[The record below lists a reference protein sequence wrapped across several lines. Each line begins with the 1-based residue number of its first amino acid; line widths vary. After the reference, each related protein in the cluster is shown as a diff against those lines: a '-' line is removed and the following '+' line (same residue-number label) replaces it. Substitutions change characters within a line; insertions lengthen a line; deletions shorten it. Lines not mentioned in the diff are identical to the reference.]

1 MKARIKFRKN
11 GVMKFIG
18 HLDIMRYFQK
28 AIRRAEIPIAFT
40 SGYSPHMIMSF
51 ANPLGVGLTSDGEY
65 FDIEL
70 TESITSKEAVRR
82 LNEQMVDGME
92 IVSFVQIPDDKKSKG
107 MSIVAGADYL
117 SSVKNGSL
125 PEDLAEKLEAFYAQ
139 NEICVVKK
147 TKKSE
152 KEVDIRP
159 MIYKL
164 ECRDGK
170 IYMRV
175 AAGSVQNLKPELV
188 TEAFVRYLGMDAEEV
203 TFTHHRLET
212 FAESEDADG
221 KILKEGVDY
230 EVFLDDNV
238 EIGEAWAGVHGI
250 GDYEGLLSS
259 TFYIVNPGSQDPEPD
274 PSPNPR
280 PGTDSSKSILIGSI
294 KISGISNKIAAGKK
308 IALKANISPANA
320 TNKTL
325 VWTSSNPKAATVN
338 ANGIVTMKKGSGGK
352 KVTITAKAA
361 DGSGK
366 KAVYTITGM
375 KGVVKKVTISG
386 KKTVKAGK
394 SIKLKAKVKATK
406 KANTRLFWKSS
417 NQKFATV
424 KNGKVKAKKNAK
436 GKKVK
441 ITAMATDGSG
451 KKKSVTIKIR

>member
-28 AIRRAEIPIAFT
+28 SIRRAEIPIAFT

-70 TESITSKEAVRR
+70 TESIASKEAVRR

-212 FAESEDADG
+212 FAESENTESKMILVPLDALG
-221 KILKEGVDY
+221 T
-230 EVFLDDNV
+230 
-238 EIGEAWAGVHGI
+238 EIV
-250 GDYEGLLSS
+250 
-259 TFYIVNPGSQDPEPD
+259 
-274 PSPNPR
+274 
-280 PGTDSSKSILIGSI
+280 
-294 KISGISNKIAAGKK
+294 
-308 IALKANISPANA
+308 
-320 TNKTL
+320 
-325 VWTSSNPKAATVN
+325 
-338 ANGIVTMKKGSGGK
+338 
-352 KVTITAKAA
+352 
-361 DGSGK
+361 
-366 KAVYTITGM
+366 
-375 KGVVKKVTISG
+375 
-386 KKTVKAGK
+386 
-394 SIKLKAKVKATK
+394 
-406 KANTRLFWKSS
+406 
-417 NQKFATV
+417 
-424 KNGKVKAKKNAK
+424 
-436 GKKVK
+436 
-441 ITAMATDGSG
+441 
-451 KKKSVTIKIR
+451 

>member
-1 MKARIKFRKN
+1 
-11 GVMKFIG
+11 MKFIG

-70 TESITSKEAVRR
+70 TESIASKEAVRR

-117 SSVKNGSL
+117 SSVKNRSL

-212 FAESEDADG
+212 FAESEDAEG
-221 KILKEGVDY
+221 KMILVP
-230 EVFLDDNV
+230 LDALGT
-238 EIGEAWAGVHGI
+238 EI
-250 GDYEGLLSS
+250 
-259 TFYIVNPGSQDPEPD
+259 
-274 PSPNPR
+274 
-280 PGTDSSKSILIGSI
+280 
-294 KISGISNKIAAGKK
+294 
-308 IALKANISPANA
+308 
-320 TNKTL
+320 
-325 VWTSSNPKAATVN
+325 
-338 ANGIVTMKKGSGGK
+338 M
-352 KVTITAKAA
+352 
-361 DGSGK
+361 
-366 KAVYTITGM
+366 
-375 KGVVKKVTISG
+375 
-386 KKTVKAGK
+386 
-394 SIKLKAKVKATK
+394 
-406 KANTRLFWKSS
+406 
-417 NQKFATV
+417 
-424 KNGKVKAKKNAK
+424 
-436 GKKVK
+436 
-441 ITAMATDGSG
+441 
-451 KKKSVTIKIR
+451 

>member
-70 TESITSKEAVRR
+70 TESIASKEAVRR

-188 TEAFVRYLGMDAEEV
+188 TEAFVRYLGMNAEEV

-212 FAESEDADG
+212 FAESEGTEGKMILVPLDALG
-221 KILKEGVDY
+221 T
-230 EVFLDDNV
+230 
-238 EIGEAWAGVHGI
+238 EIV
-250 GDYEGLLSS
+250 
-259 TFYIVNPGSQDPEPD
+259 
-274 PSPNPR
+274 
-280 PGTDSSKSILIGSI
+280 
-294 KISGISNKIAAGKK
+294 
-308 IALKANISPANA
+308 
-320 TNKTL
+320 
-325 VWTSSNPKAATVN
+325 
-338 ANGIVTMKKGSGGK
+338 
-352 KVTITAKAA
+352 
-361 DGSGK
+361 
-366 KAVYTITGM
+366 
-375 KGVVKKVTISG
+375 
-386 KKTVKAGK
+386 
-394 SIKLKAKVKATK
+394 
-406 KANTRLFWKSS
+406 
-417 NQKFATV
+417 
-424 KNGKVKAKKNAK
+424 
-436 GKKVK
+436 
-441 ITAMATDGSG
+441 
-451 KKKSVTIKIR
+451 

>member
-70 TESITSKEAVRR
+70 TESINSKEAVRR

-188 TEAFVRYLGMDAEEV
+188 TEAFVRYLGMDAEKV

-212 FAESEDADG
+212 FAESEDTEG
-221 KILKEGVDY
+221 KMILVPLGT
-230 EVFLDDNV
+230 
-238 EIGEAWAGVHGI
+238 EIV
-250 GDYEGLLSS
+250 
-259 TFYIVNPGSQDPEPD
+259 
-274 PSPNPR
+274 
-280 PGTDSSKSILIGSI
+280 
-294 KISGISNKIAAGKK
+294 
-308 IALKANISPANA
+308 
-320 TNKTL
+320 
-325 VWTSSNPKAATVN
+325 
-338 ANGIVTMKKGSGGK
+338 
-352 KVTITAKAA
+352 
-361 DGSGK
+361 
-366 KAVYTITGM
+366 
-375 KGVVKKVTISG
+375 
-386 KKTVKAGK
+386 
-394 SIKLKAKVKATK
+394 
-406 KANTRLFWKSS
+406 
-417 NQKFATV
+417 
-424 KNGKVKAKKNAK
+424 
-436 GKKVK
+436 
-441 ITAMATDGSG
+441 
-451 KKKSVTIKIR
+451 

>member
-70 TESITSKEAVRR
+70 TESIASKEAVRR

-188 TEAFVRYLGMDAEEV
+188 TEAFVRYLGMNAEEV

-212 FAESEDADG
+212 FAKSENTEGKMILVPLDALG
-221 KILKEGVDY
+221 S
-230 EVFLDDNV
+230 
-238 EIGEAWAGVHGI
+238 EIV
-250 GDYEGLLSS
+250 
-259 TFYIVNPGSQDPEPD
+259 
-274 PSPNPR
+274 
-280 PGTDSSKSILIGSI
+280 
-294 KISGISNKIAAGKK
+294 
-308 IALKANISPANA
+308 
-320 TNKTL
+320 
-325 VWTSSNPKAATVN
+325 
-338 ANGIVTMKKGSGGK
+338 
-352 KVTITAKAA
+352 
-361 DGSGK
+361 
-366 KAVYTITGM
+366 
-375 KGVVKKVTISG
+375 
-386 KKTVKAGK
+386 
-394 SIKLKAKVKATK
+394 
-406 KANTRLFWKSS
+406 
-417 NQKFATV
+417 
-424 KNGKVKAKKNAK
+424 
-436 GKKVK
+436 
-441 ITAMATDGSG
+441 
-451 KKKSVTIKIR
+451 

>member
-1 MKARIKFRKN
+1 
-11 GVMKFIG
+11 MKFIG

-70 TESITSKEAVRR
+70 TESIASKEAVRR

-164 ECRDGK
+164 ECRNGK

-212 FAESEDADG
+212 FAESEDAEG
-221 KILKEGVDY
+221 KM
-230 EVFLDDNV
+230 
-238 EIGEAWAGVHGI
+238 
-250 GDYEGLLSS
+250 
-259 TFYIVNPGSQDPEPD
+259 
-274 PSPNPR
+274 
-280 PGTDSSKSILIGSI
+280 ILIPLD
-294 KISGISNKIAAGKK
+294 
-308 IALKANISPANA
+308 ALGTEI
-320 TNKTL
+320 
-325 VWTSSNPKAATVN
+325 
-338 ANGIVTMKKGSGGK
+338 M
-352 KVTITAKAA
+352 
-361 DGSGK
+361 
-366 KAVYTITGM
+366 
-375 KGVVKKVTISG
+375 
-386 KKTVKAGK
+386 
-394 SIKLKAKVKATK
+394 
-406 KANTRLFWKSS
+406 
-417 NQKFATV
+417 
-424 KNGKVKAKKNAK
+424 
-436 GKKVK
+436 
-441 ITAMATDGSG
+441 
-451 KKKSVTIKIR
+451 

>member
-70 TESITSKEAVRR
+70 TESIASKEAVRR

-188 TEAFVRYLGMDAEEV
+188 TEAFVCYLGMDAEEV

-212 FAESEDADG
+212 FAKSENTEGQMILVPLDALG
-221 KILKEGVDY
+221 T
-230 EVFLDDNV
+230 
-238 EIGEAWAGVHGI
+238 EIV
-250 GDYEGLLSS
+250 
-259 TFYIVNPGSQDPEPD
+259 
-274 PSPNPR
+274 
-280 PGTDSSKSILIGSI
+280 
-294 KISGISNKIAAGKK
+294 
-308 IALKANISPANA
+308 
-320 TNKTL
+320 
-325 VWTSSNPKAATVN
+325 
-338 ANGIVTMKKGSGGK
+338 
-352 KVTITAKAA
+352 
-361 DGSGK
+361 
-366 KAVYTITGM
+366 
-375 KGVVKKVTISG
+375 
-386 KKTVKAGK
+386 
-394 SIKLKAKVKATK
+394 
-406 KANTRLFWKSS
+406 
-417 NQKFATV
+417 
-424 KNGKVKAKKNAK
+424 
-436 GKKVK
+436 
-441 ITAMATDGSG
+441 
-451 KKKSVTIKIR
+451 

>member
-70 TESITSKEAVRR
+70 TESIASKEAVRR

-125 PEDLAEKLEAFYAQ
+125 PENLAEKLEAFYAQ

-212 FAESEDADG
+212 FAKSENTEGQMILVPLDALG
-221 KILKEGVDY
+221 T
-230 EVFLDDNV
+230 
-238 EIGEAWAGVHGI
+238 EIV
-250 GDYEGLLSS
+250 
-259 TFYIVNPGSQDPEPD
+259 
-274 PSPNPR
+274 
-280 PGTDSSKSILIGSI
+280 
-294 KISGISNKIAAGKK
+294 
-308 IALKANISPANA
+308 
-320 TNKTL
+320 
-325 VWTSSNPKAATVN
+325 
-338 ANGIVTMKKGSGGK
+338 
-352 KVTITAKAA
+352 
-361 DGSGK
+361 
-366 KAVYTITGM
+366 
-375 KGVVKKVTISG
+375 
-386 KKTVKAGK
+386 
-394 SIKLKAKVKATK
+394 
-406 KANTRLFWKSS
+406 
-417 NQKFATV
+417 
-424 KNGKVKAKKNAK
+424 
-436 GKKVK
+436 
-441 ITAMATDGSG
+441 
-451 KKKSVTIKIR
+451 

>member
-1 MKARIKFRKN
+1 M
-11 GVMKFIG
+11 G

-70 TESITSKEAVRR
+70 TESIASKEAVRR

-212 FAESEDADG
+212 FAESENTESKMILVPLDALG
-221 KILKEGVDY
+221 T
-230 EVFLDDNV
+230 
-238 EIGEAWAGVHGI
+238 EIV
-250 GDYEGLLSS
+250 
-259 TFYIVNPGSQDPEPD
+259 
-274 PSPNPR
+274 
-280 PGTDSSKSILIGSI
+280 
-294 KISGISNKIAAGKK
+294 
-308 IALKANISPANA
+308 
-320 TNKTL
+320 
-325 VWTSSNPKAATVN
+325 
-338 ANGIVTMKKGSGGK
+338 
-352 KVTITAKAA
+352 
-361 DGSGK
+361 
-366 KAVYTITGM
+366 
-375 KGVVKKVTISG
+375 
-386 KKTVKAGK
+386 
-394 SIKLKAKVKATK
+394 
-406 KANTRLFWKSS
+406 
-417 NQKFATV
+417 
-424 KNGKVKAKKNAK
+424 
-436 GKKVK
+436 
-441 ITAMATDGSG
+441 
-451 KKKSVTIKIR
+451 

>member
-40 SGYSPHMIMSF
+40 SGYSPHMIMSC

-70 TESITSKEAVRR
+70 TESIASKEAVRR

-164 ECRDGK
+164 ECRNGG

-188 TEAFVRYLGMDAEEV
+188 TEAFVRYLGMEADAV
-203 TFTHHRLET
+203 NFTHHRLET

-221 KILKEGVDY
+221 KTVLVP
-230 EVFLDDNV
+230 LDALGT
-238 EIGEAWAGVHGI
+238 EIV
-250 GDYEGLLSS
+250 
-259 TFYIVNPGSQDPEPD
+259 
-274 PSPNPR
+274 
-280 PGTDSSKSILIGSI
+280 
-294 KISGISNKIAAGKK
+294 
-308 IALKANISPANA
+308 
-320 TNKTL
+320 
-325 VWTSSNPKAATVN
+325 
-338 ANGIVTMKKGSGGK
+338 
-352 KVTITAKAA
+352 
-361 DGSGK
+361 
-366 KAVYTITGM
+366 
-375 KGVVKKVTISG
+375 
-386 KKTVKAGK
+386 
-394 SIKLKAKVKATK
+394 
-406 KANTRLFWKSS
+406 
-417 NQKFATV
+417 
-424 KNGKVKAKKNAK
+424 
-436 GKKVK
+436 
-441 ITAMATDGSG
+441 
-451 KKKSVTIKIR
+451 

>member
-70 TESITSKEAVRR
+70 TESIASKEAVRR

-164 ECRDGK
+164 ECRNGG

-212 FAESEDADG
+212 FAESEDAEG
-221 KILKEGVDY
+221 KMILVP
-230 EVFLDDNV
+230 LDALGT
-238 EIGEAWAGVHGI
+238 EIV
-250 GDYEGLLSS
+250 
-259 TFYIVNPGSQDPEPD
+259 
-274 PSPNPR
+274 
-280 PGTDSSKSILIGSI
+280 
-294 KISGISNKIAAGKK
+294 
-308 IALKANISPANA
+308 
-320 TNKTL
+320 
-325 VWTSSNPKAATVN
+325 
-338 ANGIVTMKKGSGGK
+338 
-352 KVTITAKAA
+352 
-361 DGSGK
+361 
-366 KAVYTITGM
+366 
-375 KGVVKKVTISG
+375 
-386 KKTVKAGK
+386 
-394 SIKLKAKVKATK
+394 
-406 KANTRLFWKSS
+406 
-417 NQKFATV
+417 
-424 KNGKVKAKKNAK
+424 
-436 GKKVK
+436 
-441 ITAMATDGSG
+441 
-451 KKKSVTIKIR
+451 

>member
-1 MKARIKFRKN
+1 
-11 GVMKFIG
+11 MKFIG

-212 FAESEDADG
+212 FAESENTESKMILVPLDALG
-221 KILKEGVDY
+221 T
-230 EVFLDDNV
+230 
-238 EIGEAWAGVHGI
+238 EIV
-250 GDYEGLLSS
+250 
-259 TFYIVNPGSQDPEPD
+259 
-274 PSPNPR
+274 
-280 PGTDSSKSILIGSI
+280 
-294 KISGISNKIAAGKK
+294 
-308 IALKANISPANA
+308 
-320 TNKTL
+320 
-325 VWTSSNPKAATVN
+325 
-338 ANGIVTMKKGSGGK
+338 
-352 KVTITAKAA
+352 
-361 DGSGK
+361 
-366 KAVYTITGM
+366 
-375 KGVVKKVTISG
+375 
-386 KKTVKAGK
+386 
-394 SIKLKAKVKATK
+394 
-406 KANTRLFWKSS
+406 
-417 NQKFATV
+417 
-424 KNGKVKAKKNAK
+424 
-436 GKKVK
+436 
-441 ITAMATDGSG
+441 
-451 KKKSVTIKIR
+451 

>member
-1 MKARIKFRKN
+1 
-11 GVMKFIG
+11 MKFIG

-70 TESITSKEAVRR
+70 TESIASKEAVRR

-212 FAESEDADG
+212 FAESENMEGKMILVPLDALG
-221 KILKEGVDY
+221 T
-230 EVFLDDNV
+230 
-238 EIGEAWAGVHGI
+238 EIV
-250 GDYEGLLSS
+250 
-259 TFYIVNPGSQDPEPD
+259 
-274 PSPNPR
+274 
-280 PGTDSSKSILIGSI
+280 
-294 KISGISNKIAAGKK
+294 
-308 IALKANISPANA
+308 
-320 TNKTL
+320 
-325 VWTSSNPKAATVN
+325 
-338 ANGIVTMKKGSGGK
+338 
-352 KVTITAKAA
+352 
-361 DGSGK
+361 
-366 KAVYTITGM
+366 
-375 KGVVKKVTISG
+375 
-386 KKTVKAGK
+386 
-394 SIKLKAKVKATK
+394 
-406 KANTRLFWKSS
+406 
-417 NQKFATV
+417 
-424 KNGKVKAKKNAK
+424 
-436 GKKVK
+436 
-441 ITAMATDGSG
+441 
-451 KKKSVTIKIR
+451 

>member
-70 TESITSKEAVRR
+70 TESIASKEAVRR

-212 FAESEDADG
+212 FAKSENTEGQMILVPLDALG
-221 KILKEGVDY
+221 T
-230 EVFLDDNV
+230 
-238 EIGEAWAGVHGI
+238 EIV
-250 GDYEGLLSS
+250 
-259 TFYIVNPGSQDPEPD
+259 
-274 PSPNPR
+274 
-280 PGTDSSKSILIGSI
+280 
-294 KISGISNKIAAGKK
+294 
-308 IALKANISPANA
+308 
-320 TNKTL
+320 
-325 VWTSSNPKAATVN
+325 
-338 ANGIVTMKKGSGGK
+338 
-352 KVTITAKAA
+352 
-361 DGSGK
+361 
-366 KAVYTITGM
+366 
-375 KGVVKKVTISG
+375 
-386 KKTVKAGK
+386 
-394 SIKLKAKVKATK
+394 
-406 KANTRLFWKSS
+406 
-417 NQKFATV
+417 
-424 KNGKVKAKKNAK
+424 
-436 GKKVK
+436 
-441 ITAMATDGSG
+441 
-451 KKKSVTIKIR
+451 

>member
-1 MKARIKFRKN
+1 
-11 GVMKFIG
+11 MKFIG

-70 TESITSKEAVRR
+70 TESIASKEAVRR

-203 TFTHHRLET
+203 TFTTTDWKLLRN
-212 FAESEDADG
+212 
-221 KILKEGVDY
+221 LK
-230 EVFLDDNV
+230 
-238 EIGEAWAGVHGI
+238 
-250 GDYEGLLSS
+250 
-259 TFYIVNPGSQDPEPD
+259 
-274 PSPNPR
+274 
-280 PGTDSSKSILIGSI
+280 
-294 KISGISNKIAAGKK
+294 
-308 IALKANISPANA
+308 
-320 TNKTL
+320 
-325 VWTSSNPKAATVN
+325 
-338 ANGIVTMKKGSGGK
+338 
-352 KVTITAKAA
+352 
-361 DGSGK
+361 
-366 KAVYTITGM
+366 
-375 KGVVKKVTISG
+375 
-386 KKTVKAGK
+386 
-394 SIKLKAKVKATK
+394 
-406 KANTRLFWKSS
+406 TRR
-417 NQKFATV
+417 A
-424 KNGKVKAKKNAK
+424 
-436 GKKVK
+436 
-441 ITAMATDGSG
+441 
-451 KKKSVTIKIR
+451 R

>member
-1 MKARIKFRKN
+1 
-11 GVMKFIG
+11 MKFIG

-221 KILKEGVDY
+221 KIVLVP
-230 EVFLDDNV
+230 LDALGT
-238 EIGEAWAGVHGI
+238 EIV
-250 GDYEGLLSS
+250 
-259 TFYIVNPGSQDPEPD
+259 
-274 PSPNPR
+274 
-280 PGTDSSKSILIGSI
+280 
-294 KISGISNKIAAGKK
+294 
-308 IALKANISPANA
+308 
-320 TNKTL
+320 
-325 VWTSSNPKAATVN
+325 
-338 ANGIVTMKKGSGGK
+338 
-352 KVTITAKAA
+352 
-361 DGSGK
+361 
-366 KAVYTITGM
+366 
-375 KGVVKKVTISG
+375 
-386 KKTVKAGK
+386 
-394 SIKLKAKVKATK
+394 
-406 KANTRLFWKSS
+406 
-417 NQKFATV
+417 
-424 KNGKVKAKKNAK
+424 
-436 GKKVK
+436 
-441 ITAMATDGSG
+441 
-451 KKKSVTIKIR
+451 

>member
-1 MKARIKFRKN
+1 
-11 GVMKFIG
+11 MKFIG

-70 TESITSKEAVRR
+70 TESIASKEAVRR

-212 FAESEDADG
+212 FAESE
-221 KILKEGVDY
+221 
-230 EVFLDDNV
+230 NT
-238 EIGEAWAGVHGI
+238 EA
-250 GDYEGLLSS
+250 
-259 TFYIVNPGSQDPEPD
+259 
-274 PSPNPR
+274 R
-280 PGTDSSKSILIGSI
+280 
-294 KISGISNKIAAGKK
+294 
-308 IALKANISPANA
+308 
-320 TNKTL
+320 
-325 VWTSSNPKAATVN
+325 
-338 ANGIVTMKKGSGGK
+338 
-352 KVTITAKAA
+352 
-361 DGSGK
+361 
-366 KAVYTITGM
+366 
-375 KGVVKKVTISG
+375 
-386 KKTVKAGK
+386 
-394 SIKLKAKVKATK
+394 
-406 KANTRLFWKSS
+406 
-417 NQKFATV
+417 
-424 KNGKVKAKKNAK
+424 
-436 GKKVK
+436 
-441 ITAMATDGSG
+441 
-451 KKKSVTIKIR
+451 

>member
-1 MKARIKFRKN
+1 
-11 GVMKFIG
+11 MKFIG

-70 TESITSKEAVRR
+70 TESIASKEAVRR

-117 SSVKNGSL
+117 SSVKNGNL
-125 PEDLAEKLEAFYAQ
+125 TEDLAEKLEAFYAQ

-164 ECRDGK
+164 KCRNGG

-188 TEAFVRYLGMDAEEV
+188 TEAFVRYLGMEADAV

-221 KILKEGVDY
+221 KTVLVP
-230 EVFLDDNV
+230 LDALGT
-238 EIGEAWAGVHGI
+238 EIV
-250 GDYEGLLSS
+250 
-259 TFYIVNPGSQDPEPD
+259 
-274 PSPNPR
+274 
-280 PGTDSSKSILIGSI
+280 
-294 KISGISNKIAAGKK
+294 
-308 IALKANISPANA
+308 
-320 TNKTL
+320 
-325 VWTSSNPKAATVN
+325 
-338 ANGIVTMKKGSGGK
+338 
-352 KVTITAKAA
+352 
-361 DGSGK
+361 
-366 KAVYTITGM
+366 
-375 KGVVKKVTISG
+375 
-386 KKTVKAGK
+386 
-394 SIKLKAKVKATK
+394 
-406 KANTRLFWKSS
+406 
-417 NQKFATV
+417 
-424 KNGKVKAKKNAK
+424 
-436 GKKVK
+436 
-441 ITAMATDGSG
+441 
-451 KKKSVTIKIR
+451 

>member
-70 TESITSKEAVRR
+70 TESIASKEAVRR

-92 IVSFVQIPDDKKSKG
+92 IVSFMQIPDDKKSKG

-212 FAESEDADG
+212 FAKSENTEGQMILVPLDALG
-221 KILKEGVDY
+221 T
-230 EVFLDDNV
+230 
-238 EIGEAWAGVHGI
+238 EIV
-250 GDYEGLLSS
+250 
-259 TFYIVNPGSQDPEPD
+259 
-274 PSPNPR
+274 
-280 PGTDSSKSILIGSI
+280 
-294 KISGISNKIAAGKK
+294 
-308 IALKANISPANA
+308 
-320 TNKTL
+320 
-325 VWTSSNPKAATVN
+325 
-338 ANGIVTMKKGSGGK
+338 
-352 KVTITAKAA
+352 
-361 DGSGK
+361 
-366 KAVYTITGM
+366 
-375 KGVVKKVTISG
+375 
-386 KKTVKAGK
+386 
-394 SIKLKAKVKATK
+394 
-406 KANTRLFWKSS
+406 
-417 NQKFATV
+417 
-424 KNGKVKAKKNAK
+424 
-436 GKKVK
+436 
-441 ITAMATDGSG
+441 
-451 KKKSVTIKIR
+451 

>member
-1 MKARIKFRKN
+1 
-11 GVMKFIG
+11 MKFIG

-70 TESITSKEAVRR
+70 TESIASKEAVRR

-212 FAESEDADG
+212 FAESGNTEGKMILVPLDALG
-221 KILKEGVDY
+221 T
-230 EVFLDDNV
+230 
-238 EIGEAWAGVHGI
+238 EIV
-250 GDYEGLLSS
+250 
-259 TFYIVNPGSQDPEPD
+259 
-274 PSPNPR
+274 
-280 PGTDSSKSILIGSI
+280 
-294 KISGISNKIAAGKK
+294 
-308 IALKANISPANA
+308 
-320 TNKTL
+320 
-325 VWTSSNPKAATVN
+325 
-338 ANGIVTMKKGSGGK
+338 
-352 KVTITAKAA
+352 
-361 DGSGK
+361 
-366 KAVYTITGM
+366 
-375 KGVVKKVTISG
+375 
-386 KKTVKAGK
+386 
-394 SIKLKAKVKATK
+394 
-406 KANTRLFWKSS
+406 
-417 NQKFATV
+417 
-424 KNGKVKAKKNAK
+424 
-436 GKKVK
+436 
-441 ITAMATDGSG
+441 
-451 KKKSVTIKIR
+451 

>member
-1 MKARIKFRKN
+1 
-11 GVMKFIG
+11 MKFIG

-70 TESITSKEAVRR
+70 TESIASKEAVRR

-212 FAESEDADG
+212 FAKSENTEGQMILVPLDALG
-221 KILKEGVDY
+221 T
-230 EVFLDDNV
+230 
-238 EIGEAWAGVHGI
+238 EIV
-250 GDYEGLLSS
+250 
-259 TFYIVNPGSQDPEPD
+259 
-274 PSPNPR
+274 
-280 PGTDSSKSILIGSI
+280 
-294 KISGISNKIAAGKK
+294 
-308 IALKANISPANA
+308 
-320 TNKTL
+320 
-325 VWTSSNPKAATVN
+325 
-338 ANGIVTMKKGSGGK
+338 
-352 KVTITAKAA
+352 
-361 DGSGK
+361 
-366 KAVYTITGM
+366 
-375 KGVVKKVTISG
+375 
-386 KKTVKAGK
+386 
-394 SIKLKAKVKATK
+394 
-406 KANTRLFWKSS
+406 
-417 NQKFATV
+417 
-424 KNGKVKAKKNAK
+424 
-436 GKKVK
+436 
-441 ITAMATDGSG
+441 
-451 KKKSVTIKIR
+451 

>member
-1 MKARIKFRKN
+1 
-11 GVMKFIG
+11 MKFIG

-70 TESITSKEAVRR
+70 TESIASKEAVRR

-188 TEAFVRYLGMDAEEV
+188 TEAFARYLGMDDEEV
-203 TFTHHRLET
+203 GFTHHRLET

-221 KILKEGVDY
+221 KTVLVP
-230 EVFLDDNV
+230 LDALGT
-238 EIGEAWAGVHGI
+238 EIV
-250 GDYEGLLSS
+250 
-259 TFYIVNPGSQDPEPD
+259 
-274 PSPNPR
+274 
-280 PGTDSSKSILIGSI
+280 
-294 KISGISNKIAAGKK
+294 
-308 IALKANISPANA
+308 
-320 TNKTL
+320 
-325 VWTSSNPKAATVN
+325 
-338 ANGIVTMKKGSGGK
+338 
-352 KVTITAKAA
+352 
-361 DGSGK
+361 
-366 KAVYTITGM
+366 
-375 KGVVKKVTISG
+375 
-386 KKTVKAGK
+386 
-394 SIKLKAKVKATK
+394 
-406 KANTRLFWKSS
+406 
-417 NQKFATV
+417 
-424 KNGKVKAKKNAK
+424 
-436 GKKVK
+436 
-441 ITAMATDGSG
+441 
-451 KKKSVTIKIR
+451 

>member
-1 MKARIKFRKN
+1 
-11 GVMKFIG
+11 MKFIG

-70 TESITSKEAVRR
+70 TESIASKEAVRR

-92 IVSFVQIPDDKKSKG
+92 IVSFVQIPDDKKNKG

-117 SSVKNGSL
+117 SSIKNGSL

-212 FAESEDADG
+212 FAESENTEGKMILVSLDALG
-221 KILKEGVDY
+221 T
-230 EVFLDDNV
+230 
-238 EIGEAWAGVHGI
+238 EIV
-250 GDYEGLLSS
+250 
-259 TFYIVNPGSQDPEPD
+259 
-274 PSPNPR
+274 
-280 PGTDSSKSILIGSI
+280 
-294 KISGISNKIAAGKK
+294 
-308 IALKANISPANA
+308 
-320 TNKTL
+320 
-325 VWTSSNPKAATVN
+325 
-338 ANGIVTMKKGSGGK
+338 
-352 KVTITAKAA
+352 
-361 DGSGK
+361 
-366 KAVYTITGM
+366 
-375 KGVVKKVTISG
+375 
-386 KKTVKAGK
+386 
-394 SIKLKAKVKATK
+394 
-406 KANTRLFWKSS
+406 
-417 NQKFATV
+417 
-424 KNGKVKAKKNAK
+424 
-436 GKKVK
+436 
-441 ITAMATDGSG
+441 
-451 KKKSVTIKIR
+451 

>member
-70 TESITSKEAVRR
+70 TESIASKEAVRR

-164 ECRDGK
+164 ECRNGG

-188 TEAFVRYLGMDAEEV
+188 TEAFVRYLGMEADAV

-212 FAESEDADG
+212 FAKSEDADG
-221 KILKEGVDY
+221 KTVLVP
-230 EVFLDDNV
+230 LDALGT
-238 EIGEAWAGVHGI
+238 EIV
-250 GDYEGLLSS
+250 
-259 TFYIVNPGSQDPEPD
+259 
-274 PSPNPR
+274 
-280 PGTDSSKSILIGSI
+280 
-294 KISGISNKIAAGKK
+294 
-308 IALKANISPANA
+308 
-320 TNKTL
+320 
-325 VWTSSNPKAATVN
+325 
-338 ANGIVTMKKGSGGK
+338 
-352 KVTITAKAA
+352 
-361 DGSGK
+361 
-366 KAVYTITGM
+366 
-375 KGVVKKVTISG
+375 
-386 KKTVKAGK
+386 
-394 SIKLKAKVKATK
+394 
-406 KANTRLFWKSS
+406 
-417 NQKFATV
+417 
-424 KNGKVKAKKNAK
+424 
-436 GKKVK
+436 
-441 ITAMATDGSG
+441 
-451 KKKSVTIKIR
+451 

>member
-11 GVMKFIG
+11 GVIKFIG

-221 KILKEGVDY
+221 KIVLVP
-230 EVFLDDNV
+230 LDALGT
-238 EIGEAWAGVHGI
+238 EIV
-250 GDYEGLLSS
+250 
-259 TFYIVNPGSQDPEPD
+259 
-274 PSPNPR
+274 
-280 PGTDSSKSILIGSI
+280 
-294 KISGISNKIAAGKK
+294 
-308 IALKANISPANA
+308 
-320 TNKTL
+320 
-325 VWTSSNPKAATVN
+325 
-338 ANGIVTMKKGSGGK
+338 
-352 KVTITAKAA
+352 
-361 DGSGK
+361 
-366 KAVYTITGM
+366 
-375 KGVVKKVTISG
+375 
-386 KKTVKAGK
+386 
-394 SIKLKAKVKATK
+394 
-406 KANTRLFWKSS
+406 
-417 NQKFATV
+417 
-424 KNGKVKAKKNAK
+424 
-436 GKKVK
+436 
-441 ITAMATDGSG
+441 
-451 KKKSVTIKIR
+451 

>member
-70 TESITSKEAVRR
+70 TESIASKEAVRR

-125 PEDLAEKLEAFYAQ
+125 PENLAEKLEAFYAQ

-212 FAESEDADG
+212 FAESENTEGKMILDPLDALG
-221 KILKEGVDY
+221 T
-230 EVFLDDNV
+230 
-238 EIGEAWAGVHGI
+238 EIV
-250 GDYEGLLSS
+250 
-259 TFYIVNPGSQDPEPD
+259 
-274 PSPNPR
+274 
-280 PGTDSSKSILIGSI
+280 
-294 KISGISNKIAAGKK
+294 
-308 IALKANISPANA
+308 
-320 TNKTL
+320 
-325 VWTSSNPKAATVN
+325 
-338 ANGIVTMKKGSGGK
+338 
-352 KVTITAKAA
+352 
-361 DGSGK
+361 
-366 KAVYTITGM
+366 
-375 KGVVKKVTISG
+375 
-386 KKTVKAGK
+386 
-394 SIKLKAKVKATK
+394 
-406 KANTRLFWKSS
+406 
-417 NQKFATV
+417 
-424 KNGKVKAKKNAK
+424 
-436 GKKVK
+436 
-441 ITAMATDGSG
+441 
-451 KKKSVTIKIR
+451 

>member
-70 TESITSKEAVRR
+70 TESIASKEAVRR
-82 LNEQMVDGME
+82 LNEQMVDGIE

-125 PEDLAEKLEAFYAQ
+125 PENLAEKLEAFYAQ

-164 ECRDGK
+164 ECRNGG

-188 TEAFVRYLGMDAEEV
+188 TEAFVCYLGMEADAV

-221 KILKEGVDY
+221 KTVLVP
-230 EVFLDDNV
+230 LDALGT
-238 EIGEAWAGVHGI
+238 EIV
-250 GDYEGLLSS
+250 
-259 TFYIVNPGSQDPEPD
+259 
-274 PSPNPR
+274 
-280 PGTDSSKSILIGSI
+280 
-294 KISGISNKIAAGKK
+294 
-308 IALKANISPANA
+308 
-320 TNKTL
+320 
-325 VWTSSNPKAATVN
+325 
-338 ANGIVTMKKGSGGK
+338 
-352 KVTITAKAA
+352 
-361 DGSGK
+361 
-366 KAVYTITGM
+366 
-375 KGVVKKVTISG
+375 
-386 KKTVKAGK
+386 
-394 SIKLKAKVKATK
+394 
-406 KANTRLFWKSS
+406 
-417 NQKFATV
+417 
-424 KNGKVKAKKNAK
+424 
-436 GKKVK
+436 
-441 ITAMATDGSG
+441 
-451 KKKSVTIKIR
+451 